1 MSTHHLALVAAV
13 LGGVVGQLLLKT
25 GSVGAESLWTQ
36 LSRPS
41 TLLGLACYGGSAIAY
56 LVALQRIPVS
66 TAFPSVALS
75 YVVIAVLGAL
85 LWAEP
90 LGWSKAGGIALI
102 CAGVALLY
110 RG

>member
-1 MSTHHLALVAAV
+1 VSLHHLALAAAV

-25 GSVGAESLWTQ
+25 GSVGTDSLWAQ
-36 LSRPS
+36 LARPA

-66 TAFPSVALS
+66 IAFPSVALS
-75 YVVIAVLGAL
+75 YVVIAALGAW

-90 LGWSKAGGIALI
+90 IGASKAVGIGLI
-102 CAGVALLY
+102 VVGVVMLY